1 MNKLPPPQR
10 ALRFLRWFCRDDYLE
25 EIEGNLLE
33 LYEQQY
39 EESPAKARRQFA
51 WNVLRHFRPAFIR
64 SFKPHYSTNH
74 TAMFRHN
81 FLLTYRNFK
90 RYKSTFL
97 INLIGLSSGLAC
109 TLLIFLWVQDELSVD
124 KFHQKD
130 DRLYQVMENQHNTDA
145 TVTTDVT
152 PGLLAES
159 LAEEIPEV
167 EYATPAS
174 WPENLTL
181 SVESKDIKAE
191 GQYVGKDF
199 FNIFSYS
206 LIQGHKD
213 QVLADKNAI
222 VISETLAMKLF
233 NTTENII
240 GKSIEIQHER
250 QFLISGIFK
259 EVPSNSSTQFDFVL
273 SFEVY
278 KDDSPWVLGWKN
290 NGILTY
296 LTLREG
302 SDASHF
308 NQKIVDFVKS
318 HGGEEYVTIFA
329 KPYSENY
336 LYGKY
341 ENGQQV
347 SGRIAYVRLFS
358 IIALFILSI
367 ACINFMNLSTAKASR
382 RLKEIGI
389 KKAIG
394 AHRNSLISQYLSE
407 SLLMAGLSLI
417 VAVVIVMLFL
427 PQFNEI
433 TGKHLTVDLD
443 IPLFLAMLSITVL
456 AGLLAGSYPALYL
469 SNFKPVAILK
479 GGAAL
484 SNFNSSVGELW
495 ARKGLVI
502 FQFILSII
510 LIVSVLVVYQQIAY
524 TQTKNLGY
532 DKDNI
537 IHFEVEGKAEKS
549 LDAFLSE
556 VSNIP
561 GILKASSIAH
571 SLVEGGSRSSS
582 NSVEWEGKNPDD
594 IVEMENVRVNY
605 GMIEMLDIPMIAGR
619 TFSKEYSADSTNII
633 FNEAAIETM
642 GLKDP
647 VGKVIK
653 LWGEDRQ
660 IIGVAENFHFQSFH
674 EKVKPLFF
682 ILKPQQTWI
691 VMAKVAAGRE
701 QETIVNFEKFYRQYN
716 PGFTFD
722 YSFMDE
728 DYRAQY
734 IAEQRV
740 STLSKYFAGIAILIS
755 CLGLFGLAAFTA
767 ERRLKEIGIRKALGA
782 SDLSIVRLLS
792 GDFTKMVLLAIA
804 IALPVSYFLAAR
816 WLESFAFRID
826 LAWWYFAGAGLLAL
840 LIAWFTVGL
849 QTVRAARVN
858 PVECLRDE

>member
-1 MNKLPPPQR
+1 MKMQPPKY
-10 ALRFLRWFCRDDYLE
+10 ALKFLRWFCREDYIE
-25 EIEGNLLE
+25 EIEGDLTE
-33 LYEQQY
+33 VFEKQH
-39 EESPAKARRQFA
+39 EASPPKAKWKFFWSVIRYC
-51 WNVLRHFRPAFIR
+51 RPEFIK
-64 SFKPHYSTNH
+64 SFKTNYYPNH

-81 FLLTYRNFK
+81 LLLTYRNFL
-90 RYKSTFL
+90 RYKMSFF
-97 INLIGLSSGLAC
+97 INLIGLSTGLAC
-109 TLLIFLWVQDELSVD
+109 ALLIYLWVHDELRVD
-124 KFHQKD
+124 KFHEKD
-130 DRLYQVMENQHNTDA
+130 VQLYQVMENQHNADGI
-145 TVTTDVT
+145 VTTDVT

-167 EYATPAS
+167 EYATPS
-174 WPENLTL
+174 SGPEKLTL
-181 SVESKDIKAE
+181 TVESKDIKAE

-259 EVPSNSSTQFDFVL
+259 ELPSNSSTQFDFVL

-278 KDDSPWVLGWKN
+278 KDDSPWVLDWKN
-290 NGILTY
+290 NGVLTY

-308 NQKIVDFVKS
+308 NQKIAGFVKS
-318 HGGEEYVTIFA
+318 HGGEEHVTTFA

-417 VAVVIVMLFL
+417 AAIVIVMLFL

-443 IPLFLAMLSITVL
+443 IPLVLAMLIITVL

-469 SNFKPVAILK
+469 SNFKPVVILK
-479 GGAAL
+479 G
-484 SNFNSSVGELW
+484 NFNSSVGELW

-537 IHFEVEGKAEKS
+537 LHFEAQGKVEKN
-549 LDAFLSE
+549 LDIFLSE
-556 VSNIP
+556 IKNIP
-561 GILKASSIAH
+561 GILRASSIGH
-571 SLVEGGSRSSS
+571 SLVEGGYRSSS
-582 NSVEWEGKNPDD
+582 STVQWAGKNPDD

-605 GMIEMLDIPMIAGR
+605 DMIEMLDIQMIAGR
-619 TFSKEYSADSTNII
+619 TFSKDYSADSTNII

-647 VGKVIK
+647 IGKVIK

-674 EKVKPLFF
+674 EEVKPLFF

-691 VMAKVAAGRE
+691 VMTKVAAGRE
-701 QETIVNFEKFYRQYN
+701 KETTMNLEKFYQQYN

-722 YSFMDE
+722 YRFMDE
-728 DYRAQY
+728 DYQAQY
-734 IAEQRV
+734 VAEQRV
-740 STLSKYFAGIAILIS
+740 ATLSRYFAVLAILIS

-767 ERRLKEIGIRKALGA
+767 ERRLKEIGIRKILGA
-782 SDLSIVRLLS
+782 SNFGIVRLLS
-792 GDFTKMVLLAIA
+792 GDFTKMVLVAIA
-804 IALPVSYFLAAR
+804 IALPVSYFIAKN
-816 WLESFAFRID
+816 WLEGFAYRIN
-826 LAWWYFAGAGLLAL
+826 LEWWFFIGAGLVAL

-849 QTVRAARVN
+849 QTVKAARVN
-858 PVECLRDE
+858 PTECLKDE